1 MTAVVSRRIGC
12 GSVSTALMR
21 SRKNTGGGN
30 LEASGHSSFTRLKAL
45 IRTLFGY
52 FKYNLQWISIAS
64 FDRGALNNPASLS
77 KASSKDLRLGLLSV
91 QGSLLGGVE
100 ELSGSVAI
108 GFSFHGFDGFDG
120 FRQGADCGVQV
131 EDRCFQRR
139 GFGIV
144 SFRIRILLRIRW
156 GVLCPGG
163 GGHTTL
169 PFGLHCPPDPLPDLA
184 HGEWV
189 NPDTVLHRADLF
201 DEMAAD
207 EVL

>member
-64 FDRGALNNPASLS
+64 
-77 KASSKDLRLGLLSV
+77 SKDLRLGLLSV

-120 FRQGADCGVQV
+120 FRQGDDCGVQV

-163 GGHTTL
+163 GGHT
-169 PFGLHCPPDPLPDLA
+169 
-184 HGEWV
+184 
-189 NPDTVLHRADLF
+189 
-201 DEMAAD
+201 
-207 EVL
+207 